1 MYARV
6 STAEVRTGKIDE
18 VVIISEESILPVA
31 QQQQGFEG
39 GLWLIDPDNNKAM
52 IVTLWQTEEDMEA
65 GEASGYYRE
74 QLGKFG
80 GLLAEEVAREAYEVH
95 IRA

>member
-1 MYARV
+1 MHARV
-6 STAEVRTGKIDE
+6 STVKVRPGMMDE
-18 VVIISEESILPVA
+18 VVSVSRGSVLPA
-31 QQQQGFEG
+31 ARTQQGFEG

-52 IVTLWQTEEDMEA
+52 IVTLWQTKEDMEA

-80 GLLAEEVAREAYEVH
+80 GLLSEEVAREAYEVH